1 MQLELLVD
9 ITGWLGAAAVLYAY
23 FLVSTGRLSG
33 NSVHY
38 QFFNV
43 LGAVCLVFNTFFN
56 HAYPSMVVNII
67 WILVAIYSLIRKVP
81 QEKTAAPQQ
90 KLARVKVRKPRRL
103 RKPF

>member
-1 MQLELLVD
+1 MELDLLVD

-23 FLVSTGRLSG
+23 FLVSTNRLSG

-67 WILVAIYSLIRKVP
+67 WILVAIYSLVRKAP
-81 QEKTAAPQQ
+81 QENTAIPQQ
-90 KLARVKVRKPRRL
+90 KLVRVRA
-103 RKPF
+103 RKPFKFRKPF